1 MSNRVRPINLIDF
14 TGGLNLRGDAFELS
28 PVESPDMMN
37 VDLDARGGFVSRKGW
52 TAWNTSDIDSTWNP
66 RTLFVHELSDGTDRV
81 YLANNSKI
89 RRSSDGVTWTLLNSS
104 TDIVADAAPHAAD
117 FAPWGDMLYI
127 ACGRS
132 NQAVEVNTSLTVTRM
147 TQAEAATFTAY
158 ASPSSNTMPQ
168 CDFMAAHTGFMFAAS
183 IEEDGTHYKSRV
195 RWSHPNNPEAWAAND
210 YIDILE
216 SGGPITGLVP
226 MRDHLLIFK
235 QSSVWALFGYDSDSW
250 QLVNVSREVGAIHR
264 QAIARTEQAVF
275 FYSHPHGVY
284 VVSNGESPREV
295 SAQLRPALQGSDFA
309 EAYTDYI
316 WLGWCAQKL
325 WFSCPYFTEASAT
338 NARTVFVFDPSVGEG
353 AWVAYRAADEQG
365 IGPFAQGGFGGEGI
379 PEAMAAHR
387 TQQSVL
393 LLEDN
398 DLPTDDIDTNGSPQ
412 NFESYYVTPWV
423 DGGFPTLK
431 KSWRRPD
438 LVVKERTLGYDLQV
452 DVYRDYDEA
461 NVVRDK
467 IIVVDAGGTGATW
480 GNFTWGDGTLYGPE
494 ARGSRIERG
503 GNLGSARAV
512 QLRLSGQIG
521 KVWGVDAIIF
531 KFIPRR
537 MR

>member
-1 MSNRVRPINLIDF
+1 MVNRVRPINLIDF

-28 PVESPDMMN
+28 PVESPDMLN

-52 TAWNTSDIDSTWNP
+52 TRWNDADIEATWDP
-66 RTLFVHELSDGTDRV
+66 RALFVHELSDGTDRI
-81 YLANNSKI
+81 YLANNDKI
-89 RRSSDGVTWTLLNSS
+89 RYTTDGSTWTQLASG
-104 TDIVADAAPHAAD
+104 TDIAADAAPHGAD
-117 FAPWGDMLYI
+117 FAPWGDTLYI

-132 NQAVEVNTSLTVTRM
+132 NQAAEVTSALTVTRM
-147 TQAEAATFTAY
+147 TQAEAATFTEY

-168 CDFMAAHTGFMFAAS
+168 CDYIASHSGFLFAAS
-183 IEEDGTHYKSRV
+183 VEEDGTNYRYRL
-195 RWSHPNNPEAWAAND
+195 RWSHPNNPEAWHEDD

-216 SGGPITGLVP
+216 GGGPITGLVP
-226 MRDHLLIFK
+226 MRDHLLVFK

-250 QLVNVSREVGAIHR
+250 QLVNVSREIGAVHR

-284 VVSNGESPREV
+284 VVSEGESPREV

-309 EAYTDYI
+309 EGFSDNI
-316 WLGWCAQKL
+316 WLGWTAQKL
-325 WFSCPYFTEASAT
+325 WFACPYSTEVAAT
-338 NARTVFVFDPSVGEG
+338 DAKTVFVFDPSVGTG
-353 AWVAYRAADEQG
+353 SWVAYRAADGEG
-365 IGPFAQGGFGGEGI
+365 VGPFAQGGFGGGSGLRL
-379 PEAMAAHR
+379 AAHR
-387 TQQSVL
+387 TVPSVL
-393 LLEDN
+393 LLEDAE
-398 DLPTDDIDTNGSPQ
+398 LPTDDIDADGAPE
-412 NFESYYVTPWV
+412 NFDSYYVTPWV

-438 LVVKERTLGYDLQV
+438 LVVKERTAAYDLQI
-452 DVYRDYDEA
+452 DTYRDYDEA

-467 IIVVDAGGTGATW
+467 IIAVDAGGTGAVW
-480 GNFTWGDGTLYGPE
+480 GSFTWGDGTLYGPE

-503 GNLGSARAV
+503 GNLGTARAV
-512 QLRLSGQIG
+512 QLRLSGQVG
-521 KVWGVDAIIF
+521 KTWGVDAIVF